1 MFIEKKVTKKIA
13 FLARIGLT
21 EKEEEQFSKD
31 LSNILKWMEELKKID
46 VKGIEPLRN
55 VNEMQLIER
64 DDAKVL
70 KSKSQDELLSNAPE
84 KNGKFFTVPKV
95 IE

>member
-1 MFIEKKVTKKIA
+1 
-13 FLARIGLT
+13 
-21 EKEEEQFSKD
+21 
-31 LSNILKWMEELKKID
+31 MEELKKID

-64 DDAKVL
+64 NDEKVL
-70 KSKSQDELLSNAPE
+70 KSISQDELLSNAPE

>member
-64 DDAKVL
+64 NDAKVL
-70 KSKSQDELLSNAPE
+70 KSISQDELLSNAPE

>member
-46 VKGIEPLRN
+46 VKVIEPLRN

-64 DDAKVL
+64 NDEKVL
-70 KSKSQDELLSNAPE
+70 KSISQDELLSNAPE

>member
-64 DDAKVL
+64 NDEKVL
-70 KSKSQDELLSNAPE
+70 KSISQDELLSNAPE

>member
-64 DDAKVL
+64 NDAKVL
-70 KSKSQDELLSNAPE
+70 KSISQDEVLSNAPE

>member
-64 DDAKVL
+64 NDAKVL
-70 KSKSQDELLSNAPE
+70 KSISQDDLLSNAPE
-84 KNGKFFTVPKV
+84 KSGKFFTVPKV

>member
-21 EKEEEQFSKD
+21 EKEEEQFSED

-64 DDAKVL
+64 NDAKVL
-70 KSKSQDELLSNAPE
+70 KSINQDELLSNAPE

>member
-64 DDAKVL
+64 NDAKVL
-70 KSKSQDELLSNAPE
+70 KSISLN
-84 KNGKFFTVPKV
+84 N
-95 IE
+95 